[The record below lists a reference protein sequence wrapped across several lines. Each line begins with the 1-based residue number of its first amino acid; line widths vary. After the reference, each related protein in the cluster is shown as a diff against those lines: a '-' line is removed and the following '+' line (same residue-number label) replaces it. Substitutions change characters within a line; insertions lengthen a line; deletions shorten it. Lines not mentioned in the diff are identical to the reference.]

1 MSEIQNHKKYTLVTA
16 ILPKETAKVIL
27 NKALQVKISTNVIIN
42 ARGTLYKDKLYQKFT
57 PSINPEQ
64 RIFELLVPQNQ
75 AHVVMDNISVAA
87 GLHEGKR
94 GAIFSTKCEH
104 ADFLNDNILPDSLSI
119 NKSTDDIIHYKN
131 HLTGIYCIIQKG
143 KADKVATAAIRAGSS
158 GPTIVYGQGH
168 GVRDKLGLLRIAIS
182 PEKELIRV
190 VVDHYDTEP
199 VFEAMIKAGNLET
212 PGMGIIYH
220 LQVEKGIINLAAV
233 ATGRYEIASRHQMIK
248 AIDELK
254 GSSAWR
260 IQDESEKINKRRF
273 LTNLIRLNCVV
284 EKGKGDTLMR
294 SAMHAGAPGASITYG
309 LEGGGIVHKQNSS
322 LNVYREM
329 EIIEFIMR
337 PEQYEPVLNAL
348 KTTAREDG
356 NPDVYFYSVSVP
368 KALTFIN

>member
-64 RIFELLVPQNQ
+64 RIFELLVPQSQ
-75 AHVVMDNISVAA
+75 AHVIMDNISVAA

-94 GAIFSTKCEH
+94 GAIFSTQCNH
-104 ADFLNDNILPDSLSI
+104 ADFLNDNTLPDSLSI
-119 NKSTDDIIHYKN
+119 DKITDDTIHYKN

-143 KADKVATAAIRAGSS
+143 KADKIATAAIRAGSS

-199 VFEAMIKAGNLET
+199 VFEAMAKAGNLET

-233 ATGRYEIASRHQMIK
+233 AKGRYEIASRHQMIK

-260 IQDESEKINKRRF
+260 LQDEDQKSNKRRF

-284 EKGKGDTLMR
+284 EKGKGDALIR
-294 SAMHAGAPGASITYG
+294 NAMLAGAPGASITYG
-309 LEGGGIVHKQNSS
+309 LEGGGVIHKQNAL

-337 PEQYEPVLNAL
+337 PDKYEPVLNAL
-348 KTTAREDG
+348 KSTAQENG
-356 NPDVYFYSVSVP
+356 NQEVYFYSVSVP
-368 KALTFIN
+368 KALTFSG